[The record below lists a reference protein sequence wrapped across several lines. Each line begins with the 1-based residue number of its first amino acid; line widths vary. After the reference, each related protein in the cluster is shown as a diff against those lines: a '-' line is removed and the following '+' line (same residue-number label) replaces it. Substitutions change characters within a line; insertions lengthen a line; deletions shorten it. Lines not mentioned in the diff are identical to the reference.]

1 MSESKELKIII
12 TGTGLLRRI
21 RIERAGLSNPTLV
34 KILGEEG
41 FAFDFR
47 QRGPNPRLIATR
59 PNVKGRAKSFVN
71 EDFVANLGERL
82 KNADAVLTLESEDS
96 DDPWEFE
103 WARGP

>member
-1 MSESKELKIII
+1 MSESKEMKIII

-21 RIERAGLSNPTLV
+21 RIERAGILSPLFWE
-34 KILGEEG
+34 ILKEEG
-41 FAFDFR
+41 FAIGDR

-82 KNADAVLTLESEDS
+82 NNADAVLTLESEDS